1 MTTIKIG
8 ELTYTLP
15 RKDILEKIDQAKLI
29 EAVFLTSIENDN
41 FVFYTD
47 IFKEK
52 VDNNYCLLLKGV
64 DSSTGEDIV
73 RIVYTFN

>member
-15 RKDILEKIDQAKLI
+15 RNDILEKIDQTKLI
-29 EAVFLTSIENDN
+29 EAIFLTSIENED

-47 IFKEK
+47 ILKEK
-52 VDNNYCLLLKGV
+52 VDNNYCLILKGV

>member
-1 MTTIKIG
+1 MTKIKIG

-15 RKDILEKIDQAKLI
+15 RNDILDKIDKRKFV
-29 EAVFLTSIENDN
+29 EAVFLASIENDN
-41 FVFYTD
+41 FVFLTD
-47 IFKEK
+47 ILKEK